1 MGLFLKRGAGGP
13 GSVSGA
19 PEGRAEEVA
28 KETAKDA
35 APKQAGKRAA
45 KPTRLVRFLSQP
57 LVLEEGGP
65 PNALVHLLVLLSIMI
80 FGFIAWA
87 AVTDLQETAAV
98 TGQIM
103 PAASVQTV
111 QHLEGG
117 IVAEIYARQGEV
129 VEAGQP
135 LLRLDSAAAA
145 AELDQLRAREAALA
159 LKAERLRAFVRA
171 DEPDFSIGQAF
182 PDLVADQRTILTLQ
196 LQARRSQQDVLQSR
210 IEQRDAE
217 LASLWQ
223 RAENLQTQA
232 DIIAQQV
239 EMRSDLVKRG
249 LVSRVVY
256 LETERA
262 YAQALGELSSV
273 QGEIVRTGETLN
285 EARGSLSELEATLA
299 NEAIDEMG
307 SISAELAQVREQMA
321 KLEDRVERL
330 LVKSPVH
337 GVVKAVATRTIG
349 SVAAPG
355 DLLLEIVPLEDE
367 MVAEVEI
374 DPLDIGHLRVGQAAR
389 VKVTTYDIARL
400 GSIEGRLEHISAS
413 TFENERGEI
422 FYKGTIRLAQ
432 NYVGRTPGTNLVLP
446 GMVVDGD
453 INTGAKSLMRYLLKP
468 VFRSLD
474 VAFSER

>member
-1 MGLFLKRGAGGP
+1 MGLFVKRGSEP
-13 GSVSGA
+13 SGSVS
-19 PEGRAEEVA
+19 E
-28 KETAKDA
+28 
-35 APKQAGKRAA
+35 APKPEVPKQTDKQADKRAGPPA

-65 PNALVHLLVLLSIMI
+65 PNALVHLLVLLSVMI
-80 FGFIAWA
+80 CGFIAWA
-87 AVTDLQETAAV
+87 ALTDLQETAAV

-117 IVAEIYARQGEV
+117 IVAEIFARQGEV

-135 LLRLDSAAAA
+135 LLRLDSAAAE

-159 LKAERLRAFVRA
+159 LKAERLRAFVQA
-171 DEPDFSIGQAF
+171 DKPDFTIGQAY
-182 PDLVADQRTILTLQ
+182 PDLVTDQRTILALQ
-196 LQARRSQQDVLQSR
+196 EQARRSQQDVLRSR

-239 EMRSDLVKRG
+239 EMRSELVERG

-262 YAQALGELSSV
+262 YAQALGELSTV
-273 QGEIVRTGETLN
+273 QGEIVRTGEALN

-299 NEAIDEMG
+299 NDAIDDMG
-307 SISAELAQVREQMA
+307 SITAELAQVREQMA

-330 LVKSPVH
+330 LVRSPVH

-374 DPLDIGHLRVGQAAR
+374 DPLDIGHLRVGQSAR

-400 GSIEGRLEHISAS
+400 GSIEGLLEHISAS

-432 NYVGRTPGTNLVLP
+432 NYVGETPGTNLVLP

-453 INTGAKSLMRYLLKP
+453 INTGSKSLMRYLLKP